1 MDTFLIGTLIRFS
14 TSRQVW
20 EAIATTYFDGNDTFQ
35 VYYLC
40 RRVSQ
45 LRQRGGSLEKYYND
59 LQGLW
64 RDIDFRQPNPIE
76 CANDIQKFNSL
87 IQEEDS
93 QDVLQ
98 IRKMFYRWAH
108 LWWLR
113 RHIPMCNTK
122 QLD

>member
-45 LRQRGGSLEKYYND
+45 LRERGGSLEKYYND

-87 IQEEDS
+87 IQEERVYVFLDGLYDHS
-93 QDVLQ
+93 DK
-98 IRKMFYRWAH
+98 IRKMFYRAH
-108 LWWLR
+108 L
-113 RHIPMCNTK
+113 
-122 QLD
+122 